1 MACSAVEHRS
11 TLRSTFVEGHCILD
25 RSPLAL
31 VESRVLGSSK
41 DNTTPISKCPFRTLQ
56 PATHRVPPP
65 PTTLHAS
72 HPTARPIP
80 IQTSRCRPHCL
91 QLNTV
96 LCPGW
101 PGLRPV
107 CPSHRA
113 HSRRAHRP
121 FRPAFLIRSPSRVP
135 FSALFRASRAFHGTL
150 SISAP
155 WRHCFRPCARF
166 A

>member
-31 VESRVLGSSK
+31 VESRVLGSSE

-65 PTTLHAS
+65 PHHASRFTLHAS

-80 IQTSRCRPHCL
+80 IQTSRCRPHCM

-96 LCPGW
+96 LC
-101 PGLRPV
+101 PV

-155 WRHCFRPCARF
+155 WKHCFRPCARF